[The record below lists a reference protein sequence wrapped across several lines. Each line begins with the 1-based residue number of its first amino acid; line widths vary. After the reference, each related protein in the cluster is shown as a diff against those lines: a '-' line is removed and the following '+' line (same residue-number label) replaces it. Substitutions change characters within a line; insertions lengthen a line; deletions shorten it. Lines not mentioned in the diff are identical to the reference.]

1 MFGCSAAGDAMARE
15 ADVEKA
21 AAPMVRGVLARTA
34 TRSVFGSDT
43 IILSVC
49 SMWKTRRVIGRE
61 VWLKASG

>member
-21 AAPMVRGVLARTA
+21 AVPIVRGMLARTA

-43 IILSVC
+43 ILRSGC
-49 SMWKTRRVIGRE
+49 SI
-61 VWLKASG
+61 

>member
-49 SMWKTRRVIGRE
+49 SMWKTRREIGRE

>member
-34 TRSVFGSDT
+34 TLSVFGSDT

-49 SMWKTRRVIGRE
+49 SMWKTRREIGRE

>member
-21 AAPMVRGVLARTA
+21 AAPMVRGVLARAA

-49 SMWKTRRVIGRE
+49 SMWKTRREIGRE

>member
-1 MFGCSAAGDAMARE
+1 MFGCSAADDAMARE

-21 AAPMVRGVLARTA
+21 AVPKVRGMLARTA

-49 SMWKTRRVIGRE
+49 SIWKTRREIGRE

>member
-43 IILSVC
+43 IIRSVC
-49 SMWKTRRVIGRE
+49 SIWKTRLEVGRE
-61 VWLKASG
+61 VWTKASG

>member
-49 SMWKTRRVIGRE
+49 SIWKTRREIGRE

>member
-21 AAPMVRGVLARTA
+21 AVPKVRGMLARTA

-43 IILSVC
+43 IIRSVC
-49 SMWKTRRVIGRE
+49 SIWKTSLEIGRE
-61 VWLKASG
+61 VWTKASG

>member
-21 AAPMVRGVLARTA
+21 AAPMVRDVLARTA
-34 TRSVFGSDT
+34 KRSVFGSDT

-49 SMWKTRRVIGRE
+49 SIWKTRREIGRE